1 MLPLLKADLPTDL
14 LSRLSCQLK
23 AFLTTV
29 PSAHKS
35 AAHLIQRVWLNIKDR
50 LLTRTL
56 EDLVGV
62 HSPPAVSSPNPEPV
76 SLPVSV
82 PKPIKIHP
90 ADPEPKTPAESS
102 KNPDDQNDNP
112 PIPCT
117 SSEPCLALKDDD
129 STCSV
134 EISSTDPQLEDLS
147 EPNEPVVFPE
157 SEEFV
162 ADRDKRRHVCLTV
175 YRILQSNGFAMKE
188 AKLFALRIE
197 SRLRRRDP
205 SMGELYATQYKKMI
219 RDMRRLQPEALVC
232 A

>member
-1 MLPLLKADLPTDL
+1 M
-14 LSRLSCQLK
+14 
-23 AFLTTV
+23 
-29 PSAHKS
+29 
-35 AAHLIQRVWLNIKDR
+35 DR

-62 HSPPAVSSPNPEPV
+62 HAPPAASRPIPEPV

-82 PKPIKIHP
+82 LKPLAIP
-90 ADPEPKTPAESS
+90 ATGSEPASIAETT
-102 KNPDDQNDNP
+102 KKPDQSENP
-112 PIPCT
+112 PLPCPA
-117 SSEPCLALKDDD
+117 SEPCPPLKDDD

-134 EISSTDPQLEDLS
+134 ELSSPDPQLEDLS
-147 EPNEPVVFPE
+147 EPNEPVIFPE

-175 YRILQSNGFAMKE
+175 YRILQSNGFAVKE

-197 SRLRRRDP
+197 GRLRRRDP

-219 RDMRRLQPEALVC
+219 RDMRRLQPEAVVC